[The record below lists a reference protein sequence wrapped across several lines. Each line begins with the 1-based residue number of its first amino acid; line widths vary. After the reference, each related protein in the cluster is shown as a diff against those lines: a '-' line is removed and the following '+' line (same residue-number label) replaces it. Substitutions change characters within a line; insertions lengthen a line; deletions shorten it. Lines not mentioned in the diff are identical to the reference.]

1 MRKTRLKS
9 PRFKDS
15 EALDRLMSGRKRRYR
30 RTIGT
35 VDGCRTAGGQ
45 SSESRVSSAAPKK
58 LDFDFGVPDPYPKD
72 GTGRFAHVGR
82 TCVAHEATGR
92 REHKP

>member
-1 MRKTRLKS
+1 MEKN
-9 PRFKDS
+9 
-15 EALDRLMSGRKRRYR
+15 E
-30 RTIGT
+30 
-35 VDGCRTAGGQ
+35 
-45 SSESRVSSAAPKK
+45 K
-58 LDFDFGVPDPYPKD
+58 LDLDFGMPDPYPKD

>member
-1 MRKTRLKS
+1 MMPAFSIRI
-9 PRFKDS
+9 
-15 EALDRLMSGRKRRYR
+15 E
-30 RTIGT
+30 
-35 VDGCRTAGGQ
+35 
-45 SSESRVSSAAPKK
+45 K
-58 LDFDFGVPDPYPKD
+58 LDFDFGMPDPYPKD